1 MEAMKKN
8 YVEFNIVELIG
19 QEAKGVVTIHKF

>member
-8 YVEFNIVELIG
+8 YFEFNIVELID
-19 QEAKGVVTIHKF
+19 QEAKGVVIINKF